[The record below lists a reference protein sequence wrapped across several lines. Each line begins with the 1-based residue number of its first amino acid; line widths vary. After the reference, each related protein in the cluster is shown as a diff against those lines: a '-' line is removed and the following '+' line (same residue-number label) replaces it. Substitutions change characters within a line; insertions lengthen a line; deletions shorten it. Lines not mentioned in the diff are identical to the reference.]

1 MRRSVIAA
9 IASFAIL
16 AFAPSS
22 QASPLIRGGDLAAA
36 AAQNDIQQVRYG
48 YGHRHYRHW
57 GWRHRHW
64 GYGYGWRH
72 RSGWCAY
79 HYCGWRHRHGY
90 WGWRHRHYHRHW
102 Y

>member
-1 MRRSVIAA
+1 MRHSIIAA
-9 IASFAIL
+9 IASFTIL

-22 QASPLIRGGDLAAA
+22 QASPLIRGGDLAAT

-48 YGHRHYRHW
+48 YGYHHGYRHYGYRHW
-57 GWRHRHW
+57 HHRHW

-72 RSGWCAY
+72 RYY
-79 HYCGWRHRHGY
+79 HR
-90 WGWRHRHYHRHW
+90 HRHW